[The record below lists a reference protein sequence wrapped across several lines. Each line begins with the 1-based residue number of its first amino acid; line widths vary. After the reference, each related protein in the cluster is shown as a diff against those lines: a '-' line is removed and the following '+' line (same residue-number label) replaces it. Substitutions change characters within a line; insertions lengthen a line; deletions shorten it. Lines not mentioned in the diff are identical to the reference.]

1 MTETGIEDQNN
12 SEGLEKITLAS
23 GCFWC
28 TEAIF
33 KRVEGVKTVVSGY
46 TGGYVKNPSYD
57 EVCTGTTGH
66 AEAIQVEFDP
76 KIVSLEKILEIFWYT
91 HDPTTMNRQGN
102 DIGTQY
108 RSGVFYNS
116 DTQKEIATRVKDKI
130 NASGHYSSPIVTE
143 ITSFT
148 SFYPAEDY
156 HINYYD
162 SNKDAPYCNFVIDP
176 KIQKLLTKFPGN
188 LKKQY
193 VAN

>member
-1 MTETGIEDQNN
+1 
-12 SEGLEKITLAS
+12 
-23 GCFWC
+23 
-28 TEAIF
+28 
-33 KRVEGVKTVVSGY
+33 VVSGY

-130 NASGHYSSPIVTE
+130 NASGYYSSPIVTE

>member
-1 MTETGIEDQNN
+1 MTEKPTGNQIED
-12 SEGLEKITLAS
+12 EDLEKITLAS

-28 TEAIF
+28 TEAVF
-33 KRVEGVKTVVSGY
+33 KRVEGVKRVISGY

-66 AEAIQVEFDP
+66 AEAVQVEFDP
-76 KIVSLEKILEIFWYT
+76 KIVSLEKILEIFWHT
-91 HDPTTMNRQGN
+91 HDPTTVNRQGN
-102 DIGTQY
+102 DVGPQY

-116 DTQKEIATRVKDKI
+116 DTQKEISTRVKDEI
-130 NASGHYSSPIVTE
+130 DASRYYSSPIVTE

-148 SFYPAEDY
+148 DFYPAEDY
-156 HINYYD
+156 HRNYYD
-162 SNKDAPYCNFVIDP
+162 NNKDAPYCSYVIDP

-193 VAN
+193 VTN